1 MSSTSTLSASGIND
15 IAIATGYK
23 SEKFDTI
30 GFPTFY
36 NSFFDK
42 TNMVESLFAAR
53 AFIEKSNN
61 DLIISYGD
69 IVYQKENLEI
79 LLKTQGD
86 IAVMVDDAW
95 LDLWSAR
102 NEDPLNDAETLK
114 YDDCGAIIELGKKPA
129 SLESIQGQYTGLLKV
144 PKNKLKE
151 FISFYD
157 NLDRQSL
164 YDGLPFEKMYDK
176 FFAVIN

>member
-1 MSSTSTLSASGIND
+1 
-15 IAIATGYK
+15 
-23 SEKFDTI
+23 
-30 GFPTFY
+30 
-36 NSFFDK
+36 
-42 TNMVESLFAAR
+42 
-53 AFIEKSNN
+53 
-61 DLIISYGD
+61 
-69 IVYQKENLEI
+69 
-79 LLKTQGD
+79 
-86 IAVMVDDAW
+86 MVDDAW

-164 YDGLPFEKMYDK
+164 YDGLPVEK
-176 FFAVIN
+176 